1 MNENS
6 ISNPTNII
14 PVISTI
20 HSDSSVL
27 NYIFKANSVNVLKLN
42 VDIESAVNLP
52 ERSTNM
58 EIYPTFT
65 QNEIYI
71 KNSAEGKSTVCV
83 LNSTGQQLISE
94 VVSGLQKIN
103 LTNLNT
109 GIYLIRVTNGTRT
122 IVKKVI
128 RY

>member
-1 MNENS
+1 M
-6 ISNPTNII
+6 
-14 PVISTI
+14 PVISAI

-42 VDIESAVNLP
+42 VDIESALNQP
-52 ERSTNM
+52 ERTNNI

-83 LNSTGQQLISE
+83 LNSTGQLLISK
-94 VVSGLQKIN
+94 VVTGLQKID
-103 LTNLNT
+103 LTNLNK